1 MFFRITY
8 PIFGPM
14 NYIVIVSTDENLN
27 NRIGRIVRENF
38 KDEFILQFPA
48 TEKEALELLEF
59 ELPELVICHLTDS
72 TLDVPSIARRI
83 SADSWLHNFGI
94 VGLYDKTLREE
105 TELLGA
111 YKQINLLTLIENS
124 RLDALLGQSLQ
135 IIVENRQ
142 LIFSGWLTE
151 NLINQI
157 SGSFQIR
164 NVDYMLVPVYAGLL
178 AMNTVRMGWRDKKDR
193 LDLQL
198 ALNELVLNGIEHG
211 NCGITFEQKT
221 EAMMQ
226 GVAMA
231 ELIAQKNKNPDIAKK
246 WVRLDWDFSDDEARF
261 TITDGGEGFDVASF
275 VEGLKTRNR
284 EELHGRGIMLAKSI
298 ANRLI
303 FSRKGNRV
311 SLVFNEKPASERA
324 APVGF
329 AKEEVV
335 KVKKGD
341 VIMRD
346 GEVADC
352 LYYISSGHY
361 SVYHKNQVVGTITPS
376 DIFMGEMAFL
386 LSNTRTATVIADRQG
401 KIIKIPRESFI
412 SVIKEYPQYSMFIS
426 KLLARKL
433 VQANESTAG
442 KEVSFQC
449 TQS

>member
-1 MFFRITY
+1 
-8 PIFGPM
+8 M
-14 NYIVIVSTDENLN
+14 NYIVIISTDEKMNQQ
-27 NRIGRIVRENF
+27 IGKIVKDNF
-38 KDEFILQFPA
+38 PNEYILQFPS

-59 ELPELVICHLTDS
+59 ELPELVIFNLTDDKMDIMS
-72 TLDVPSIARRI
+72 VANRI

-94 VGLYDKTLREE
+94 VGLFDRSLREE
-105 TELLGA
+105 TDLLDE
-111 YKQINLLTLIENS
+111 YKHINLLTILEKN
-124 RLDALLGQSLQ
+124 RLDVLLGQTLQ

-151 NLINQI
+151 NLINRI

-164 NVDYMLVPVYAGLL
+164 NEDYMLVPVYAGLL
-178 AMNTVRMGWRDKKDR
+178 AMSMVRMGWRDKSER
-193 LDLQL
+193 LELQL
-198 ALNELVLNGIEHG
+198 AINELVLNGIEHG
-211 NCGITFEQKT
+211 NCGLTFADKT

-226 GVAMA
+226 GMNMSDVITLKNSDP
-231 ELIAQKNKNPDIAKK
+231 EIARK
-246 WVRLDWDFSDDEARF
+246 WVRLDWDFSEEEARF
-261 TITDGGEGFDVASF
+261 TITDGGDGFDVAAF
-275 VEGLKTRNR
+275 VAGLKNQSQD
-284 EELHGRGIMLAKSI
+284 ELHGRGIVLAQSI

-303 FSRKGNRV
+303 FNRKGNRV
-311 SLVFNEKPASERA
+311 SLVFNEKVQTEQA

-329 AKEEVV
+329 SREEVINV
-335 KVKKGD
+335 KQGD
-341 VIMRD
+341 VIMKD

-361 SVYHKNQVVGTITPS
+361 SVYHNDQMVGNITPS

-433 VQANESTAG
+433 VQANESTTAG
-442 KEVSFQC
+442 
-449 TQS
+449 